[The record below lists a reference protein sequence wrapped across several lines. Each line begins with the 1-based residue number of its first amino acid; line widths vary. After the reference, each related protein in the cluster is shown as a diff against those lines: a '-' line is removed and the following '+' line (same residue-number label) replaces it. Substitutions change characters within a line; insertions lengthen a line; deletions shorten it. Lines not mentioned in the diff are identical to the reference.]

1 VQKVEYIP
9 NQLFLQAASPLGFC
23 FQFSLE
29 AASAAAASAT
39 AAAAAAAATTAAA
52 AAASPGGQKRLGQ
65 PVIAFCLFLL
75 PCFTTAT
82 YTTTVPPSVVV
93 CFFTPSRLPLLG
105 FFFFL
110 LSFFSF
116 QVSFLCMYLGLG
128 FMTDF

>member
-1 VQKVEYIP
+1 MQKVEYIP
-9 NQLFLQAASPLGFC
+9 NQLFLPATSPLGFC

-29 AASAAAASAT
+29 AAFAAAVAASAAAAAPS
-39 AAAAAAAATTAAA
+39 
-52 AAASPGGQKRLGQ
+52 GQKRLGQ

-82 YTTTVPPSVVV
+82 YILLLSLLLLLYVFSL
-93 CFFTPSRLPLLG
+93 LPGCLSG
-105 FFFFL
+105 FSFFL
-110 LSFFSF
+110 SF